1 LKFHFSLKLRFQFQ
15 YNLVLI
21 SFLILTFIF
30 SSCNTKSQISEK
42 QSESKLK
49 NSFTIKDDIGV
60 EIKFDSIPK
69 KIISLAPNITEVL
82 FAIGAESVVSGVT
95 DLCDFPPEAKLKTKT
110 GNYLSPDYETITS
123 LNPDLVIMYV
133 ENSSQPTYQA
143 LKNMGLKIFVSNAKN
158 INGVFEMIKDFG
170 VITGREG
177 IANKIADS
185 LSLIRDNYV
194 IANKDTISTLLI
206 ISVNPL
212 MTANKNTF
220 VNEISELAGFQNI
233 YKNESIDYPMI
244 SYEDVNFKNP
254 EFIILPTDTTN
265 EQNYTKFVNELN
277 GKLNNLSAVKGKK
290 IILIDDNVMFR
301 PGPRVL
307 EGVYLLKNKL
317 NNFR

>member
-1 LKFHFSLKLRFQFQ
+1 MKFHFSLKLHLQFQ

-95 DLCDFPPEAKLKTKT
+95 DLCDFPPEAKFKTKT